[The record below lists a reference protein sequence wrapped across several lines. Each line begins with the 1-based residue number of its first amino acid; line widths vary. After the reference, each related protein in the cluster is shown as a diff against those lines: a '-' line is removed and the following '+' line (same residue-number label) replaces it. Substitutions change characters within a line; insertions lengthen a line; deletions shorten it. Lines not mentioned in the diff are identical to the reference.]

1 MVVPGQQAPTWPCT
15 QHNSALVV
23 YITCMNCL
31 LAVLATGS
39 LETWRFTYMEM
50 VKTSERR
57 QLRDLGCERGKKPKQ
72 LVSGLTMKRNKPGR
86 DCLILCHG
94 HNTFNKLPVFQGKHF
109 LKSGHIWF
117 SLLTHSPKRF
127 FAMSWLRTEER
138 SEVFF
143 FFDSIHEKEWNASS
157 HQALLWLIVIK

>member
-1 MVVPGQQAPTWPCT
+1 MVLREIKMMGTRGLRRKMFSCYRVRGCSFFPVFHRNTNAVGKQEGGRKEEQMGTTIFCPYKPLMVVPGQQAPTRPCT

-94 HNTFNKLPVFQGKHF
+94 Q
-109 LKSGHIWF
+109 HI
-117 SLLTHSPKRF
+117 
-127 FAMSWLRTEER
+127 
-138 SEVFF
+138 
-143 FFDSIHEKEWNASS
+143 
-157 HQALLWLIVIK
+157 